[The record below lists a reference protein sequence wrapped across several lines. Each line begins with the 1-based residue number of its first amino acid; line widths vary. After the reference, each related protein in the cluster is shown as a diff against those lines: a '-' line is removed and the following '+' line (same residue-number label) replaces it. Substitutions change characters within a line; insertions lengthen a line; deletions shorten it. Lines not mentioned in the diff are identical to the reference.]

1 MAEPSDALTANWR
14 TQAHSGVGRPSLTA
28 TIRVGR
34 FYRRYANWPGPP
46 IGGRIAGGNNVQPW
60 QAFWTPLSDSV
71 EMPNILSFNKEKD
84 FANNGIS
91 IATIEFE
98 NIHILEQGA
107 DTTLVHV
114 MQRGAFA
121 PYRGYRAPGRPAWPA
136 GSKNLWYR
144 ILDRNAQL
152 TFWEGYGD
160 ELVKTWTGL
169 IDDVDLNSK
178 PDRITVT
185 ARDFGQVLSDQ
196 DMFGWN
202 HDPKIREPVT
212 FIDKRQG
219 EDLKKVGYDARAATA
234 AANHPASYVLDTE
247 SDTWWRSRTYN
258 TPHATDWIQ
267 LRVPLG
273 RYETFYL
280 WPKDAGMSC
289 YISVFVKPRA
299 DGKHNLWGDTVLP
312 DNGWV
317 DLGLGDVPG
326 DEGGIP
332 FVKFLPRL
340 DGKGHYHTFSRDA
353 YSLALECGRGSII
366 RCSFRNLQEQ
376 RAGELPAGEPEDLP
390 YAARV
395 IRMVAMQRQLKKAAR
410 EKHMVLVDDVSD
422 AVRFLLRWS
431 GFKEWEVENS
441 GVKLAKK
448 VVIDRSMKV
457 IDAINL
463 FKEAV
468 DFVFY
473 MKDPS
478 GDDLSIG
485 IPVFRQSRVVTEDA
499 PVTNISEKDLLTGIR
514 VKITDEP
521 LAYVI
526 RMRGRAVKKKKP
538 GTGFRLGGG
547 DVRRVKFTYYP
558 PWSRAEF
565 GGRLAGQ
572 LKHVLHQDDK
582 FATAEDCEFAC
593 YYVALH
599 EALESITGTVEV
611 PGWPGFELDDLVM
624 VSDTGTGIRSR
635 LWVSNLSSAH
645 ELGEQTS
652 YKMTLS
658 GAWVDTPDVVA
669 IKKVIN
675 AKVRSGE

>member
-14 TQAHSGVGRPSLTA
+14 EQARSGVGQPRLTA
-28 TIRVGR
+28 TIRLGR
-34 FYRRYANWPGPP
+34 FERRYASWPGPK
-46 IGGRIAGGNNVQPW
+46 IGGRIAGGNNARPW
-60 QAFWTPLSDSV
+60 QAFWTPKTVATNL
-71 EMPNILSFNKEKD
+71 PNVLSFRKEKD
-84 FANNGIS
+84 FANNGIA

-98 NIHILEQGA
+98 NIFVDEQGSA
-107 DTTLVHV
+107 ESLVHV

-136 GSKNLWYR
+136 GSQNLWYR
-144 ILDRNAQL
+144 WLDRNAQI

-169 IDDVDLNSK
+169 IDDVDLTSK

-185 ARDFGQVLSDQ
+185 ARDFGQALSDQ
-196 DMFGWN
+196 DVFGWN
-202 HDPKIREPVT
+202 HDPMIREPIT

-219 EDLKKVGYDARAATA
+219 ENLHKVGYDPKAASVNV
-234 AANHPASYVLDTE
+234 NHPASFVLDTE

-267 LRVPLG
+267 IRIPQG

-289 YISVFVKPRA
+289 YISVFVRPRN
-299 DGKHNLWGDTVLP
+299 DGKRNRWGDLVLP

-317 DLGLGDVPG
+317 DIDLGDVPG
-326 DEGGIP
+326 DEGGVP
-332 FVKFLPRL
+332 FVKFLPTL
-340 DGKGHYHTFSRDA
+340 DRKGHYHTFTRDSS
-353 YSLALECGRGSII
+353 SLALECGRGSII

-376 RAGELPAGEPEDLP
+376 RPGEQPAGEPEELP

-395 IRMVAMQRQLKKAAR
+395 IRMIAMQRSLKKAAR

-422 AVRFLLRWS
+422 AVRFLLRWA

-448 VVIDRSMKV
+448 VVITREKKL

-463 FKEAV
+463 FKESV

-478 GDDLSIG
+478 AADLSIG

-499 PVTNISEKDLLTGIR
+499 PVTSVTEKDLLTGIR
-514 VKITDEP
+514 VKVTDEP

-526 RMRGRAVKKKKP
+526 RMRGRPVKKKKR
-538 GTGFRLGGG
+538 GTGFLFGGG

-558 PWSRAEF
+558 PWARAPF

-572 LKHVLHQDDK
+572 LKHVVHQDDK
-582 FATAEDCEFAC
+582 FATTDDCEFAC

-599 EALESITGTVEV
+599 EALESVTGSIEV

-624 VSDTGTGIRSR
+624 VSDLGTGIRSR
-635 LWVSNLSSAH
+635 LWVSNLSSVH
-645 ELGEQTS
+645 ERGEQAS
-652 YKMTLS
+652 YKATLA

-675 AKVRSGE
+675 RKVRSGE

>member
-1 MAEPSDALTANWR
+1 MAQPSDALTANWR
-14 TQAHSGVGRPSLTA
+14 RQASTGVGQPALTA
-28 TIRVGR
+28 TIRLGR
-34 FYRRYANWPGPP
+34 FYRRYASWAGPP
-46 IGGRIAGGNNVQPW
+46 INGRIAGGNNARPW
-60 QAFWTPLSDSV
+60 QAFWTPATGAV
-71 EMPNILSFNKEKD
+71 EMPNILSFTKEKD
-84 FANNGIS
+84 FSNNGIA
-91 IATIEFE
+91 IGTIEFE
-98 NIHILEQGA
+98 NIHIVEEGV
-107 DTTLVHV
+107 DTTLVHL

-121 PYRGYRAPGRPAWPA
+121 PYRGYHAPGRPGWPA

-144 ILDRNAQL
+144 ILDRNAQI
-152 TFWEGYGD
+152 TIWEGYG
-160 ELVKTWTGL
+160 EETVKTWTGL
-169 IDDVDLNSK
+169 IDDVDLTSK

-202 HDPKIREPVT
+202 HDPMIREPIT

-219 EDLKKVGYDARAATA
+219 ENLQKVGYDPKAATA
-234 AANHPASYVLDTE
+234 NVNHPASYVLDLDH
-247 SDTWWRSRTYN
+247 DTWWRSRTYN

-267 LRVPLG
+267 IRVPLG

-280 WPKDAGMSC
+280 WPKDGGMSC

-299 DGKHNLWGDTVLP
+299 DGKRNRWGDMALP

-326 DEGGIP
+326 DAGGIP
-332 FVKFLPRL
+332 FVKFLPTL
-340 DGKGHYHTFSRDA
+340 DRKGHYHTFTRDSN
-353 YSLALECGRGSII
+353 SLALECGRGSII

-376 RAGELPAGEPEDLP
+376 RPGEAPPGEYERLP

-395 IRMVAMQRQLKKAAR
+395 IRMVAMKRNLKKAAK

-448 VVIDRSMKV
+448 VVISRDMKI

-463 FKEAV
+463 FKESV
-468 DFVFY
+468 DFVFF

-478 GDDLSIG
+478 AADLSIG
-485 IPVFRQSRVVTEDA
+485 IPVFRQARVVTEDE
-499 PVTNISEKDLLTGIR
+499 PVTHVTEKDLLTGIR

-526 RMRGRAVKKKKP
+526 RMRGRPTKRKGP
-538 GTGFRLGGG
+538 GTGFRFGGG
-547 DVRRVKFTYYP
+547 DVRRVKYTYYP
-558 PWSRAEF
+558 PWSRAAF
-565 GGRLAGQ
+565 GGRLAGIA
-572 LKHVLHQDDK
+572 KHVLHQDNK
-582 FATAEDCEFAC
+582 FATSEDCQFAC

-599 EALESITGTVEV
+599 EALESITGTIEV
-611 PGWPGFELDDLVM
+611 PGWPGFELDDMVM

-635 LWVSNLSSAH
+635 LWVSNFNTVH
-645 ELGEQTS
+645 ERGEQAS
-652 YKMTLS
+652 YKVTLS
-658 GAWVDTPDVVA
+658 GAWVDTPDVIA
-669 IKKVIN
+669 IKKAIN
-675 AKVRSGE
+675 ALVRSGE